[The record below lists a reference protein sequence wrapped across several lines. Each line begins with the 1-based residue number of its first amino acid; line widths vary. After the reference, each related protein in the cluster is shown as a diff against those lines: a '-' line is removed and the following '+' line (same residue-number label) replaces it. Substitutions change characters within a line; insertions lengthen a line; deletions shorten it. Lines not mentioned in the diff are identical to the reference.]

1 MSKEKGG
8 NLCNTEKNGTR
19 DRDWLDCKQPG
30 QRSHARRSFQKL
42 SWEKSVF
49 VSETFHAFSTYM
61 FLRATNWFALWPF
74 QDQIIRFGGDTDPSL
89 PWPDHHSAN
98 NDTSMEK
105 SLGSA
110 MGSNAETLTLT
121 PWNNRVWMELCIRP
135 CRHHC
140 IVRGN
145 FRPKLTQGA
154 MEFCRSTCHCL
165 SWGWSRKRHLFAL
178 FKCTLHY
185 LHVSFY
191 SRCCSGTC
199 LEENTK
205 GQRHTVSRYRRLMID
220 TLGL

>member
-8 NLCNTEKNGTR
+8 NLCNTKKNGTR

-145 FRPKLTQGA
+145 FRPKLTGCNGILQI
-154 MEFCRSTCHCL
+154 HL
-165 SWGWSRKRHLFAL
+165 SLPVLRVVQKTPPICIVQVHTALFACFL
-178 FKCTLHY
+178 L
-185 LHVSFY
+185 
-191 SRCCSGTC
+191 
-199 LEENTK
+199 
-205 GQRHTVSRYRRLMID
+205 
-220 TLGL
+220 